1 MLTPQYLRNRHHN
14 LLVKELVQIVKDTT
28 LRGGRICHF
37 RTNGGGFLHVHE
49 QDFALFQNEHIAA
62 LDPKQGDFI
71 LQQQLSPERVRAL
84 KAEAQQFKLA
94 ELRLIAG
101 EPGID
106 PRSPKDIADSLM
118 ARLRNPTAAPP
129 AVRSKTGPTRKPD

>member
-62 LDPKQGDFI
+62 LDPKQGDFF

-118 ARLRNPTAAPP
+118 ARLRNPTATPS
-129 AVRSKTGPTRKPD
+129 AVRSRTGPTRKPD